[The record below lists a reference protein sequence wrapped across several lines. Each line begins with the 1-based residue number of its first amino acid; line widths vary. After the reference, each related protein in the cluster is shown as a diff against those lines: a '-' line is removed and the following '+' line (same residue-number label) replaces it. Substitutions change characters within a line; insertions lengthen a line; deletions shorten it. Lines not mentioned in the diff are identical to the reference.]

1 MFGEGPPTLRLTFR
15 PPFGLVRSGGRLG
28 HSLCCLSG
36 STMHKPD
43 ISRHSTLPNHHC
55 RLMNRSP
62 VMDGRNI
69 VVRSYNQGPVLVG
82 ASTYGLSHESL
93 DLAVMVRASTSIRLT
108 LDWT

>member
-1 MFGEGPPTLRLTFR
+1 
-15 PPFGLVRSGGRLG
+15 
-28 HSLCCLSG
+28 
-36 STMHKPD
+36 
-43 ISRHSTLPNHHC
+43 
-55 RLMNRSP
+55 MNRSP

-69 VVRSYNQGPVLVG
+69 VVRSYNQGPVLVD